1 MGRKLA
7 FFQLLGMQTGKYR
20 PLGQQGRVWVGWF
33 RSFLWREIKSS
44 AEHVFPFFF
53 STQCRNQDQGKI
65 SLNANSHSILAFI
78 NSVTFSCVDN
88 AYFTVYSAVNIL

>member
-53 STQCRNQDQGKI
+53 FFHPVQKSGSGK
-65 SLNANSHSILAFI
+65 
-78 NSVTFSCVDN
+78 D
-88 AYFTVYSAVNIL
+88 FTKCQ